1 MKTQQK
7 TTGRKQH
14 MYTKDE
20 MLTQARACGFTI
32 SETTFR
38 DWIKVGLL
46 GKAQER
52 DWPGRGHGSG
62 SVGWWSHEQLL
73 LLLTCLNR
81 KQVNRVKSNAPLC
94 DIPVCRWLYWG
105 ETGGVELSQVKRALV
120 TWQQWYHNNS
130 QKERSVRKHLWE
142 LVAQYGSP
150 HATGKREFVNEL
162 TTMAITRQFTD
173 EATLREIF
181 ALIVDPRG
189 K

>member
-7 TTGRKQH
+7 TTDRMQH
-14 MYTKDE
+14 MYTKEE
-20 MLTQARACGFTI
+20 MFAKARACGFTI

-38 DWIKVGLL
+38 DWIKVGLI

-105 ETGGVELSQVKRALV
+105 ETGGVELAQVKRALG

-142 LVAQYGSP
+142 LVALYSSP

-173 EATLREIF
+173 EATLRERF
-181 ALIVDPRG
+181 ALADC
-189 K
+189 